1 MLDNLKINFEDR
13 PRKNFYASD
22 FGKSNLDL
30 YFAFTNEPKTN
41 PPTWNET
48 LKWGAGRGVEDQLMI
63 VLKDS
68 GMVAKDYDQK
78 VHGRVSMEENWILDN
93 GEKLGVVIHGYIDAI
108 HVRGFPIEIK
118 SINNANKWDIGKYER
133 NQPRES
139 YVGQLAL
146 YMEFLGVERGAL
158 FVASIDG
165 LNYFFIE
172 CFRVSPGVYRCGETV
187 VDLYAHFRRLRALKE
202 EHIDKGI
209 TPDVF
214 EHRYKT
220 PVRELDFRALA
231 RAGEIGASA
240 ISAARNNRK
249 VIGDFQVTWSDWCDH
264 IIKLQGEHRGYS
276 EEELA
281 IVLEKTKGYSTW
293 EELKPKRKAKK
304 VVDDE

>member
-22 FGKSNLDL
+22 YGKSNLDL

-78 VHGRVSMEENWILDN
+78 IHGRVEIRDFGIELN
-93 GEKLGVVIHGYIDAI
+93 GYIDAI
-108 HVRGFPIEIK
+108 HVNGWPIEIK
-118 SINNANKWDIGKYER
+118 SINNANKWDILKYER
-133 NQPRES
+133 NQPREN
-139 YVGQLAL
+139 YVGQLAS

-172 CFRVSPGVYRCGETV
+172 CFRVSPGVYRCGEVT
-187 VDLYAHFRRLRALKE
+187 VDLYAHFERLRKLKE
-202 EHIDKGI
+202 DHIQKGVM
-209 TPDVF
+209 PDIW
-214 EHRYKT
+214 EHRYKI
-220 PVRELDFRALA
+220 PVCDIDFRELA
-231 RAGEIGASA
+231 RRGEISAST

-249 VIGDFQVTWSDWCDH
+249 VIGDFQVTWSDWCDL
-264 IIKLQGEHRGYS
+264 IIKLQGEKRGYS

-281 IVLEKTKGYSTW
+281 IIHEKTEGYTTW

-304 VVDDE
+304 VVAEED